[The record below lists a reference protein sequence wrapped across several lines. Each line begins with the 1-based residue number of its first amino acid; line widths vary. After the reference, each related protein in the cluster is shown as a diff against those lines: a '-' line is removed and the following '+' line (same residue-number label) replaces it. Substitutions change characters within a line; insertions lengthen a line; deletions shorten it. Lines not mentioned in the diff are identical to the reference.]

1 MIISI
6 NLTKSKNYA
15 IISSYAKRTIL
26 INIIKLNSV

>member
-15 IISSYAKRTIL
+15 IISNYAKAHNL
-26 INIIKLNSV
+26 IKFNSV